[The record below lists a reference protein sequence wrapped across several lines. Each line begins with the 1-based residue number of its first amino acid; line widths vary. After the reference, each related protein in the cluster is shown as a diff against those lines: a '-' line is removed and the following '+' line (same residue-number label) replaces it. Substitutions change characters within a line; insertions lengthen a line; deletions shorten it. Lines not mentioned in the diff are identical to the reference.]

1 MVCFKMHYAGS
12 YNCCITLFAL
22 GFIVSILPF
31 CYGDLI
37 RRALIVGEELQKET
51 LPLQSGSCLYQIN
64 GLKPQ
69 TWYEVKISYPASIP
83 ASFAIQLKR
92 GDSNL
97 QLKQQRKLLNT
108 EKLIFE
114 SGDVKLLS
122 EQDGSFVLV
131 TVEPEGVVAIPHVQ
145 EREEIIYNI
154 VCDELLLGIPHKAWW
169 VVILVVICLGLA
181 AVVPY
186 FLPSYLLQKDLS
198 PQLIKDITSKDS

>member
-1 MVCFKMHYAGS
+1 MLHYSFRSWFYRQHPTILSRRLNQKGTDCRRGAAEG
-12 YNCCITLFAL
+12 NFAIAKW
-22 GFIVSILPF
+22 F
-31 CYGDLI
+31 
-37 RRALIVGEELQKET
+37 
-51 LPLQSGSCLYQIN
+51 LPLPDQ
-64 GLKPQ
+64 
-69 TWYEVKISYPASIP
+69 WFKITNVIP

-97 QLKQQRKLLNT
+97 ELKQQRKLLNT

-122 EQDGSFVLV
+122 EQGGTFVLV

-186 FLPSYLLQKDLS
+186 FIPSYLLQKDPS

>member
-1 MVCFKMHYAGS
+1 MHHADS
-12 YNCCITLFAL
+12 YSCCIALFAL
-22 GFIVSILPF
+22 VFIVNTLPF
-31 CYGDLI
+31 CHGDLI

-51 LPLQSGSCLYQIN
+51 LPLQSGSCLYQMN
-64 GLKPQ
+64 GLKSE

-83 ASFAIQLKR
+83 ASFALQLKR

-97 QLKQQRKLLNT
+97 EMKQQRKLLNT

-114 SGDVKLLS
+114 TGDVKLLS
-122 EQDGSFVLV
+122 EQGGTFVLV
-131 TVEPEGVVAIPHVQ
+131 TVEPEGIVAIPRVQ
-145 EREEIIYNI
+145 EREKIIYNI

-186 FLPSYLLQKDLS
+186 FLPSYLLQKNLRL
-198 PQLIKDITSKDS
+198 QQIKDITSKDS

>member
-1 MVCFKMHYAGS
+1 M
-12 YNCCITLFAL
+12 N
-22 GFIVSILPF
+22 
-31 CYGDLI
+31 
-37 RRALIVGEELQKET
+37 VGEELQKET
-51 LPLQSGSCLYQIN
+51 LSLQSGSCLYQIN
-64 GLKPQ
+64 GLKSQ

-83 ASFAIQLKR
+83 ASFAIQLMR

-97 QLKQQRKLLNT
+97 GLKQQRKLLNT

-122 EQDGSFVLV
+122 EQGGTFVLV

-169 VVILVVICLGLA
+169 VIFLVIICLGLA

-186 FLPSYLLQKDLS
+186 FLPSYLLQTDQS
-198 PQLIKDITSKDS
+198 PQLIKEITSKDF